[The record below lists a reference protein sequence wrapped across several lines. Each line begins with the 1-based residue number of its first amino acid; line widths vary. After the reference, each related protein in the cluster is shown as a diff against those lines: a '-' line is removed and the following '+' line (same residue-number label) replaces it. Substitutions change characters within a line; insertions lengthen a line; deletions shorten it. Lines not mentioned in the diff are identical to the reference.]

1 MIYRYYFAKL
11 FVCSRNPGRHDTNV
25 SPPIWTMEE
34 TIGRGSDQKK
44 KKKLPLMSK
53 NHFLYGM
60 DTRVGIPILP
70 HKEHPNFKIY
80 NS

>member
-1 MIYRYYFAKL
+1 MLNYLSAAETLAVMILMSHLQY
-11 FVCSRNPGRHDTNV
+11 GRWRKALAEGQ
-25 SPPIWTMEE
+25 I
-34 TIGRGSDQKK
+34 KK
-44 KKKLPLMSK
+44 NKKKLPLMSK
-53 NHFLYGM
+53 NHFLYGV

>member
-1 MIYRYYFAKL
+1 MDDGGKHWQRVRSK
-11 FVCSRNPGRHDTNV
+11 
-25 SPPIWTMEE
+25 
-34 TIGRGSDQKK
+34 KK

-53 NHFLYGM
+53 NHFLYGV